1 MKNTIFLFLSFVL
14 SSMYGQNEVFVSGI
28 DTLAQEKWVESH
40 LNKMSIDQKIGQLFM
55 IDVYS
60 DKRED
65 QAKIKSLIEQYHI
78 GGLVFFQGT
87 AARQAELTNLYQTY
101 SDIPLLIGFDGEWGL
116 DMRLDN
122 TFKYPFNMT
131 LGAIQNDLLVQ
142 EFGSQIGK
150 HHKRI
155 GINMNFAPVVDINTN
170 PKNPIIGNRSFGENK
185 YNVTRKASAFVKG
198 MQAQR
203 VLANAKHFPGH
214 GDTESDSHKSLPF
227 VGFDKNRI
235 ETVELYP
242 YEKLF
247 SQGLS
252 SVMVAHLNVP
262 SLDSTANIPSS
273 LSYPIVTELLQD
285 QMGFEGLIIT
295 DALNMKGASNYGESS
310 SVDLKAFQAGNDI
323 LLLSEDVA
331 RGVLAIRSA
340 VDSGL
345 ISESR
350 IDYSV
355 RKILKAK
362 YWAGLSEY
370 KPVSLQ
376 DIQKD
381 ICAPFDY
388 VLLEQLFDA
397 AITLVKNESSSLPI
411 VNLQAKRRA
420 YIHFG
425 DASGEVFYK
434 ALNDYQDIPQLHP
447 SSVDFSQKLE
457 QYDELIIGFH
467 KADDKFWRSYKFS
480 EEELQLLTNIS
491 EKKDVI
497 LTVFTSPYSLLDVT
511 DFSDFESIVVA
522 YQNDEVAQRVAAEKL
537 FGASAFKGELPVG
550 ISTEFPEGTGLKS
563 PELGRLLY
571 RLPSSVG
578 IDSKRLSK
586 IDTILQGAIDDAMTP
601 GLVVLAARHGK
612 IFYHKSFGS
621 QTYKGEVPMKNK
633 TVFDLASLTKILSGT
648 AVLMR
653 ATEDGIVDLDDSLGT
668 VFPVLKDSN
677 KDSLILRQALSH
689 SAGLKAW
696 IPYYIETLDSV
707 SRLPDSIHYRT
718 RFSDEF
724 NIAITD
730 SLYLLSSY
738 RDTIYKR
745 IFDSEL
751 RKKKDYK
758 YSGLLFYLLPEFTLD
773 NYGEDMDEFTRSNF
787 YAPIG
792 ASTLGY
798 NPLEYLDPV
807 NIAPSEEDDYFRMGR
822 VQGRVHDMGAAMM
835 GGVSG
840 NAGLFGSALDVAKMM
855 QMYLQNGVYGG
866 RRYFDAS
873 TIDRFNKRYYLGIE
887 NRRGLGFDKPF
898 LESDLD
904 SDGKRRPVSALS
916 FGHSGFTGTYAW
928 VDPSNGLLYIFLSN
942 RTYPDMSNSK
952 LVKENIRTR
961 VQDLFYEAIID

>member
-1 MKNTIFLFLSFVL
+1 MLTLIL
-14 SSMYGQNEVFVSGI
+14 SSVCAQNEVFLRDI
-28 DTLAQEKWVESH
+28 DSLAQEQWVESQM
-40 LNKMSIDQKIGQLFM
+40 KRMSIDQKIGQLFM

-65 QAKIKSLIEQYHI
+65 QAKVQSLIQQYHI

-87 AARQAELTNLYQTY
+87 AERQAELTNLYQTY
-101 SDIPLLIGFDGEWGL
+101 ADIPLLIGFDGEWGL

-131 LGAIQNDLLVQ
+131 LGAIQNDLLIS

-185 YNVTRKASAFVKG
+185 YNVSRKATAFVKG
-198 MQAQR
+198 MQGQR

-227 VGFDKNRI
+227 VGFDKDRI

-242 YEKLF
+242 YKKLF

-262 SLDSTANIPSS
+262 SLDSAANIPSS
-273 LSYPIVTELLQD
+273 LSYPIVTELLQNE
-285 QMGFEGLIIT
+285 MGFEGLIIT
-295 DALNMKGASNYGESS
+295 DALNMKGASNYGDSS
-310 SVDLKAFQAGNDI
+310 SVDLKAFEAGNDI

-340 VDSGL
+340 FDSGR
-345 ISESR
+345 ITESR

-370 KPVSLQ
+370 RPVSLEDVQ
-376 DIQKD
+376 NDISTPYD
-381 ICAPFDY
+381 D
-388 VLLEQLFDA
+388 VLLEKLFEE
-397 AITLVKNESSSLPI
+397 AITLVKNESSSIPI
-411 VNLQAKRRA
+411 VNLQEKRRA
-420 YIHFG
+420 YIHLG
-425 DASGEVFYK
+425 DASGEEFHK
-434 ALNDYQDIPQLHP
+434 ALNAYQKVPELDRFAEG
-447 SSVDFSQKLE
+447 FSQKIE
-457 QYDELIIGFH
+457 QYDQLIIGFH
-467 KADDKFWRSYKFS
+467 KADDKFWRSYKLS
-480 EEELQLLTNIS
+480 KEELVFLENIS
-491 EKKDVI
+491 KKKDVV
-497 LTVFTSPYSLLDVT
+497 LTVFTSPYSLLDLT
-511 DFSDFESIVVA
+511 DLDDFESLVVA
-522 YQNDEVAQRVAAEKL
+522 YQNDNVAQRVTAEKL
-537 FGASAFKGELPVG
+537 FGASSFKGKLPVG
-550 ISTEFPEGTGLKS
+550 ISEEFPVGTGLKS

-571 RLPSSVG
+571 RLPGSVG
-578 IDSKRLSK
+578 VDPQKLVK
-586 IDTILQGAIDDAMTP
+586 IDTLLQTAIDESMTP

-621 QTYKGEVPMKNK
+621 QTYKGEIPMENQ

-653 ATEDGIVDLDDSLGT
+653 ATEDGVIDLDDNLGG

-689 SAGLKAW
+689 SAGIKAW
-696 IPYYIETLDSV
+696 IPYYLETLDRE
-707 SRLPDSIHYRT
+707 SRMPDSIHYRS
-718 RFSDEF
+718 RFSDQF
-724 NIAITD
+724 NIEITD

-738 RDTIYKR
+738 KDTIYKR

-751 RKKKDYK
+751 RQKKDYK
-758 YSGLLFYLLPEFTLD
+758 YSGLLFYLLPEFTLS
-773 NYGEDMDEFTRSNF
+773 NYGQDMDDFTKSNF
-787 YAPIG
+787 YDPLG

-798 NPLEYLDPV
+798 NPLDYIDPSI
-807 NIAPSEEDDYFRMGR
+807 IAPSEEDDYFRMGR
-822 VQGRVHDMGAAMM
+822 IKGRVHDMGAAMM

-840 NAGLFGSALDVAKMM
+840 NAGLFGSAIDVAKMM
-855 QMYLQNGVYGG
+855 QMYLQRGVYGG

-873 TIDRFNKRYYLGIE
+873 TLNLFNKRYYLDIE
-887 NRRGLGFDKPF
+887 NRRGLGFDKPQ
-898 LESDLD
+898 LESDRD
-904 SDGKRRPVSALS
+904 SDRRPVSALS
-916 FGHSGFTGTYAW
+916 FGHSGFTGTYTW
-928 VDPSNGLLYIFLSN
+928 VDPQNGLLYVFLSN

-961 VQDLFYEAIID
+961 VQDLFYAAIID

>member
-1 MKNTIFLFLSFVL
+1 MKYTFFLFLTLVL
-14 SSMYGQNEVFVSGI
+14 SSVYGQNEVFLSGI
-28 DTLAQEKWVESH
+28 DSLAQEQWVDSQMDD
-40 LNKMSIDQKIGQLFM
+40 MSIDQKIGQLFM

-65 QAKIKSLIEQYHI
+65 IEKVKSLIEQYHI

-87 AARQAELTNLYQTY
+87 AERQAELTNLYQTY
-101 SDIPLLIGFDGEWGL
+101 SEIPLLIGFDGEWGL
-116 DMRLDN
+116 DMRLDS

-131 LGAIQNDLLVQ
+131 LGAIQNDLLIA

-155 GINMNFAPVVDINTN
+155 GIDMNFAPVVDINTN

-185 YNVTRKASAFVKG
+185 YNVSRKASAFVKG
-198 MQAQR
+198 MQEQR

-227 VGFDKNRI
+227 VGFDKDRI
-235 ETVELYP
+235 ESVELYP
-242 YEKLF
+242 YKKLF
-247 SQGLS
+247 VEGLS

-262 SLDSTANIPSS
+262 SLDSTPSIPSS

-295 DALNMKGASNYGESS
+295 DALNMKGASNYGDSS

-340 VDSGL
+340 FDSGQ
-345 ISESR
+345 ITESR

-370 KPVSLQ
+370 RPVPLQ
-376 DIQKD
+376 DVQKD
-381 ICAPFDY
+381 IRTPFDY
-388 VLLEQLFDA
+388 VLLEKLFEE

-420 YIHFG
+420 YIHLG
-425 DASGEVFYK
+425 DASGKAFYK
-434 ALNDYQDIPQLHP
+434 ALNAYQDMPELNRFAE
-447 SSVDFSQKLE
+447 DFSQKIE
-457 QYDELIIGFH
+457 QYDELIIGYH

-480 EEELQLLTNIS
+480 EEELDFLERIS
-491 EKKDVI
+491 ERKDVV
-497 LTVFTSPYSLLDVT
+497 LTVFTSPYALLDLS
-511 DFSDFESIVVA
+511 DLGDFESLVVA
-522 YQNDEVAQRVAAEKL
+522 YQNDVVAQRVTAEKI
-537 FGASAFKGELPVG
+537 FGASSFKGKLPVG
-550 ISTEFPEGTGLKS
+550 ISEEFPVGTGLKS

-571 RLPSSVG
+571 RLPGSVG
-578 IDSKRLSK
+578 VDPQKLSE
-586 IDTILQGAIDDAMTP
+586 IDTLLQSTIDESMTP
-601 GLVVLAARHGK
+601 GIVVLAARHGK

-621 QTYKGEVPMKNK
+621 HSYKGEVPMENQ
-633 TVFDLASLTKILSGT
+633 TVFDLASLTKVLSGT

-653 ATEDGIVDLDDSLGT
+653 ATEDGIIDLDDNLGS

-689 SAGLKAW
+689 SAGIKAW

-707 SRLPDSIHYRT
+707 TRVPDSIHYSSSY
-718 RFSDEF
+718 SDEF
-724 NIAITD
+724 NIEITD

-745 IFDSEL
+745 IVDSEL
-751 RKKKDYK
+751 RQKTDYK
-758 YSGLLFYLLPEFTLD
+758 YSGLLFYLLPDFTLS
-773 NYGEDMDEFTRSNF
+773 NYGQDMDEFTKSNF
-787 YAPIG
+787 YDPIG

-798 NPLEYLDPV
+798 NPLESIDPSI
-807 NIAPSEEDDYFRMGR
+807 IAPSEEDDYFRMGR
-822 VQGRVHDMGAAMM
+822 VKGRVHDMGAAMM

-840 NAGLFGSALDVAKMM
+840 NAGLFGSAIDVAKMM
-855 QMYLQNGVYGG
+855 QMYLQSGVYGG

-873 TIDRFNKRYYLGIE
+873 TLDRFNKRYYLDIE
-887 NRRGLGFDKPF
+887 NRRGLGFDKPQ
-898 LESDLD
+898 LESDGD
-904 SDGKRRPVSALS
+904 SEQRPVSALS

-928 VDPSNGLLYIFLSN
+928 ADPENGLLYIFLSN